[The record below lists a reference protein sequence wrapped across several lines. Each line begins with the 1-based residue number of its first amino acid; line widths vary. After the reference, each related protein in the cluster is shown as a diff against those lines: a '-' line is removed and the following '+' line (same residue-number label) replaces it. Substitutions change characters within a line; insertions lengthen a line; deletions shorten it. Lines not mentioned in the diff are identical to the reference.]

1 MIIQEQKTIST
12 EVVDGKE
19 VQKET
24 SLEVKR
30 YDIYKEVEKVGLDDK
45 KVIIKELVGSYT
57 KAEIE
62 ADIANLE
69 NNILDLQNQLRDKK
83 ALLEQ
88 VKL

>member
-1 MIIQEQKTIST
+1 MIIQEQMKVST
-12 EVVDGKE
+12 ELVDGKE

-62 ADIANLE
+62 ADIANLTSQ
-69 NNILDLQNQLRDKK
+69 IADLQNQKRDKEVILAEFNK
-83 ALLEQ
+83 
-88 VKL
+88 

>member
-1 MIIQEQKTIST
+1 MIIEEQMKVST
-12 EVVDGKE
+12 ELVDGKE

-24 SLEVKR
+24 SLEVKI

-62 ADIANLE
+62 ADIANLANQIADLE
-69 NNILDLQNQLRDKK
+69 NQKRDKEAILAEFNK
-83 ALLEQ
+83 
-88 VKL
+88 

>member
-1 MIIQEQKTIST
+1 MKVST
-12 EVVDGKE
+12 ELVDGKE

-62 ADIANLE
+62 ADIANLTSQ
-69 NNILDLQNQLRDKK
+69 IADLQNQKRDKEVILAEFNK
-83 ALLEQ
+83 
-88 VKL
+88 

>member
-1 MIIQEQKTIST
+1 MIIQEQMKVST
-12 EVVDGKE
+12 ELVDGNE

-24 SLEVKR
+24 SLEVKI

-62 ADIANLE
+62 ADIANLANQIADLE
-69 NNILDLQNQLRDKK
+69 NQKRDKEAILAEFNK
-83 ALLEQ
+83 
-88 VKL
+88 

>member
-1 MIIQEQKTIST
+1 MKVST
-12 EVVDGKE
+12 ELVDGNE

-24 SLEVKR
+24 SLEVKI

-62 ADIANLE
+62 ADIANLANQIADLE
-69 NNILDLQNQLRDKK
+69 NQKRDKEAILAEFNK
-83 ALLEQ
+83 
-88 VKL
+88 

>member
-1 MIIQEQKTIST
+1 MKVST
-12 EVVDGKE
+12 ELVDGKE

-57 KAEIE
+57 KVEIE

-69 NNILDLQNQLRDKK
+69 NSIADLTNQKRDKEQI
-83 ALLEQ
+83 LESMNN
-88 VKL
+88 

>member
-1 MIIQEQKTIST
+1 MIIQEQMKVST
-12 EVVDGKE
+12 ELVDGKE

-62 ADIANLE
+62 ADIANLTSQ
-69 NNILDLQNQLRDKK
+69 IADLQNQKRDKEVILAELNK
-83 ALLEQ
+83 
-88 VKL
+88 